1 METVEVS
8 LSEIVKIL
16 SKPWSVKEWLITI
29 TPLAISFL
37 SIVFA
42 IYVPNRIMNK
52 QNKIALFDK
61 RFTIKQQVK
70 EILDF
75 CLFIEKM
82 ETFPQNQIQSN
93 LVIANNLFSLWC
105 SKKEDLRNAFKLLQK
120 EPTNGNIK
128 LNMLTVA
135 SKNLQEQVTILE
147 SSEYLFDDKISKIVL
162 LLSKN
167 YNEFMTLVIS
177 SVIVDDMKEYENKK
191 KLLCSFLKNND
202 DIVKKINCFLKI

>member
-1 METVEVS
+1 METVETS
-8 LSEIVKIL
+8 LSEMVKIL
-16 SKPWSVKEWLITI
+16 SAPWSAKEWLITI

-42 IYVPNRIMNK
+42 IYVPYRIMNK

-61 RFTIKQQVK
+61 RFMIQQQVK

-82 ETFPQNQIQSN
+82 ESFPQKQIQSN

-128 LNMLTVA
+128 LNMITVA
-135 SKNLQEQVTILE
+135 SKILQEQVTILE
-147 SSEYLFDDKISKIVL
+147 SSEYLLDEKISKIVL
-162 LLSKN
+162 LLSNN

-191 KLLCSFLKNND
+191 NALCNFLKSNND
-202 DIVKKINCFLKI
+202 IVNNIKKFLKL